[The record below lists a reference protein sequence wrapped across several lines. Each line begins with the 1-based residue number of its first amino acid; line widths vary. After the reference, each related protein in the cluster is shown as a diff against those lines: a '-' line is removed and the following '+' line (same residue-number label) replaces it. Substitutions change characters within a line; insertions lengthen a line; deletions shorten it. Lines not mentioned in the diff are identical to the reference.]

1 MELGRSIRLLAPLA
15 VFTAVAAASPLAP
28 PGGAAV
34 QTPAG
39 ACPAGNASAT
49 GAGAAWFRLDPV
61 LDAGG
66 SLASVRLWAGG
77 AAGVPFRVD
86 LPAESFASGPADGQV
101 LVGDD
106 DGSRT
111 RLRLLDVARGCW
123 RAIAVEDAVVR
134 SAVMREDAAV
144 MYEHRVN
151 RASRADLGV
160 WRRETATGYAVR
172 VLESVAP
179 DAAYGRTYS
188 TDLSLAPD
196 GRVVATSCGAK
207 ACRTRVLDAATGHV
221 DAVSATGPVIGLVGD
236 HLVAMSACVSLPCD
250 VEAVDLGS
258 GARSRVADGVVTAAM
273 GGSALVWAD
282 VDGCLW
288 QADLAAGP
296 GPAVRVRAAPGLS
309 PVGRS
314 SLAASGAAP
323 TGAASSGAASSGA
336 TSAAGSVL
344 LAPGGRIG
352 DVGALRL
359 LDPQSAHLAR
369 LVEVNP

>member
-66 SLASVRLWAGG
+66 TLASVRLWAG
-77 AAGVPFRVD
+77 ATAGVPFRVD

-236 HLVAMSACVSLPCD
+236 HLVAMAACVSLPCD

-258 GARSRVADGVVTAAM
+258 GARSRVADGVVTAAV
-273 GGSALVWAD
+273 GGSALVWTDAG
-282 VDGCLW
+282 GCLW
-288 QADLAAGP
+288 EADLAAGP
-296 GPAVRVRAAPGLS
+296 GPAVRVRATPGLS

-314 SLAASGAAP
+314 SLA
-323 TGAASSGAASSGA
+323 SSGA
-336 TSAAGSVL
+336 TLAGSSVL

-359 LDPQSAHLAR
+359 LDPQSANLAR
-369 LVEVNP
+369 LVEVIP